1 MIKHWY
7 FAPVNCPLPG
17 GASFSVRLQSS
28 RLRRAPNR
36 AFVVM
41 QPVLL
46 VDRKRGG
53 ARHKGPI
60 YLGSR
65 RSKARW
71 PTGCIGSITVLDDVT
86 AKRSNLI

>member
-7 FAPVNCPLPG
+7 FAPLNCPLPG

-53 ARHKGPI
+53 ARHKGP
-60 YLGSR
+60 YTLEAGARRHGGRLAASGRSR
-65 RSKARW
+65 SLM
-71 PTGCIGSITVLDDVT
+71 T
-86 AKRSNLI
+86 

>member
-7 FAPVNCPLPG
+7 FAPLNCPLPG
-17 GASFSVRLQSS
+17 GASFSVRLPSS
-28 RLRRAPNR
+28 RVRRAPNR

-86 AKRSNLI
+86 ANRSNVI